1 MLTLTGLA
9 LPAVTS
15 LFASIIPVIF
25 TSLGSLLVF
34 AIPRAGQLPRY
45 IKALLILYQDSTP
58 ESQTR
63 KYVTGALLI
72 LGGILTF
79 MAHSFIPFTGVPII
93 GAVTTP
99 VALLI
104 ALVVIL
110 TTLDLITQLNEPYLA
125 NLKAIHVDD
134 LQNMQDDLL
143 TMKVQLGKNSA
154 ELSKK
159 VQKILDDLSP
169 KIAECGKDVSNEINK
184 YFSKQLHELVLYV
197 DPKIFAKIS
206 LNDAEIKIISES
218 LEPWKKV
225 GGSFLLG
232 AGAGAGTGMLAST
245 VAAANLAP
253 AAWWT
258 PFVPGAL
265 HTLFFG
271 GKTVVSATTFSLCTV
286 AAPIALGL
294 TIGTGAFSA
303 IMFGLG
309 KIEEKK
315 LSQFLSDI
323 IIASL
328 PMLKADGVV
337 SEEEKLAVMQIL
349 SNPLI
354 NQSDKNRVQAAMDSN
369 DSFDD
374 IVTKNLLHEDKQD
387 KVEIKRRLILA
398 ITWEI
403 AKADGKIEEEEIAL
417 HDRMAKILQV
427 PQEVIDEIR
436 RLITPTLQIKPKNV
450 LCFYPLD
457 DQILNHS
464 VTKS

>member
-1 MLTLTGLA
+1 MFALTGLA

-15 LFASIIPVIF
+15 LFASIIPIIF
-25 TSLGSLLVF
+25 ASLGGLLSF
-34 AIPRAGQLPRY
+34 AIPRAAQLPNY
-45 IKALLILYQDSTP
+45 IKALVILYQDSTP
-58 ESQTR
+58 DSQTR
-63 KYVTGALLI
+63 KYLTGALLI

-79 MAHSFIPFTGVPII
+79 MAHSFIPFTGVPIL
-93 GAVTTP
+93 GVVTAP
-99 VALLI
+99 IALLLSFI
-104 ALVVIL
+104 VIL
-110 TTLDLITQLNEPYLA
+110 TTLDLVTHLNEPYLE
-125 NLKAIHVDD
+125 NIKAIHVDD
-134 LQNMQDDLL
+134 FQGMQDDLL
-143 TMKVQLGKNSA
+143 TMKVQLGKKSA
-154 ELSKK
+154 ELTQK
-159 VQKILDDLSP
+159 VQKVLDDLSP

-184 YFSKQLHELVLYV
+184 YFSKQLQELVLYL
-197 DPKIFAKIS
+197 DTKNSGKII
-206 LNDAEIKIISES
+206 LNEAEIKLISES

-232 AGAGAGTGMLAST
+232 AGAGTGTGMLAST

-265 HTLFFG
+265 HTLVFG
-271 GKTVVSATTFSLCTV
+271 GKTVVGATTFSLCTV

-303 IMFGLG
+303 TMFALG
-309 KIEEKK
+309 KIEEHK

-328 PMLKADGVV
+328 PMIKADGEV
-337 SEEEKLAVMQIL
+337 SEEEKLTVMQIL
-349 SNPLI
+349 NNPLI
-354 NQSDKNRVQAAMDSN
+354 NQTDKKRVEAAMDSL

-374 IVTKNLLHEDKQD
+374 IVAKNLLHEDKQD

-403 AKADGKIEEEEIAL
+403 AKADGNIDEKEIAL

-436 RLITPTLQIKPKNV
+436 CLITPVAYIKPK
-450 LCFYPLD
+450 
-457 DQILNHS
+457 S
-464 VTKS
+464 VSVPVQVRTSF

>member
-1 MLTLTGLA
+1 MFTLAGLA

-15 LFASIIPVIF
+15 LFASIIPIIF
-25 TSLGSLLVF
+25 VSLGGLLGF
-34 AIPRAGQLPRY
+34 AIPRATQLPRY
-45 IKALLILYQDSTP
+45 IKALVILYQDSMP

-72 LGGILTF
+72 LGGLLTF

-99 VALLI
+99 IALLFSFT
-104 ALVVIL
+104 VIL
-110 TTLDLITQLNEPYLA
+110 TTLDLITHLNEPYLA

-134 LQNMQDDLL
+134 FQNMQDDLL
-143 TMKVQLGKNSA
+143 TMKVQLGKNWP
-154 ELSKK
+154 ELIKK
-159 VQKILDDLSP
+159 VQKILDDISP
-169 KIAECGKDVSNEINK
+169 KVAECGKDVSNEINK
-184 YFSKQLHELVLYV
+184 YFSKQLYELVLYL
-197 DPKIFAKIS
+197 DPKKSSKITI
-206 LNDAEIKIISES
+206 NQAEIKIISES

-225 GGSFLLG
+225 GASFLLG

-258 PFVPGAL
+258 GFVPGAL
-265 HTLFFG
+265 QTVVFG
-271 GKTVVSATTFSLCTV
+271 GRTVVSATTFSMCTV

-303 IMFGLG
+303 AMFALG

-323 IIASL
+323 IIASV
-328 PMLKADGVV
+328 PMLKADGEV

-349 SNPLI
+349 NNPLI
-354 NQSDKNRVQAAMDSN
+354 NQADKNRVKAAMDSN

-374 IVTKNLLHEDKQD
+374 IIAKNLLHEDKQE

-403 AKADGKIEEEEIAL
+403 AKADGNIHENEIAL

-436 RLITPTLQIKPKNV
+436 RLITPALNIKPK
-450 LCFYPLD
+450 
-457 DQILNHS
+457 S
-464 VTKS
+464 VHVPVQVRASF

>member
-1 MLTLTGLA
+1 MFALTGLA

-15 LFASIIPVIF
+15 LFASIIPIIF
-25 TSLGSLLVF
+25 TSLGSLLGF

-45 IKALLILYQDSTP
+45 IKALIILYQDSTP

-72 LGGILTF
+72 LGGLLTF
-79 MAHSFIPFTGVPII
+79 IAHSFVPFTGVPIL

-99 VALLI
+99 IALLI
-104 ALVVIL
+104 AFVVIL
-110 TTLDLITQLNEPYLA
+110 TTLDLITHLNEPYLA
-125 NLKAIHVDD
+125 NLKAIHTDD

-143 TMKVQLGKNSA
+143 SIKVQLGKNWT

-159 VQKILDDLSP
+159 VQKILNDLSP

-184 YFSKQLHELVLYV
+184 YFSKQLYELVLYL
-197 DPKIFAKIS
+197 DTKNSTKIS
-206 LNDAEIKIISES
+206 LNESEIKIISDS

-225 GGSFLLG
+225 GGSFILG

-265 HTLFFG
+265 QTFFFG
-271 GKTVVSATTFSLCTV
+271 GKTVVSATAFSMYTI

-303 IMFGLG
+303 TMFALG
-309 KIEEKK
+309 KIEETK

-328 PMLKADGVV
+328 PMLRADGEV
-337 SEEEKLAVMQIL
+337 SEEEKLAVIQIL
-349 SNPLI
+349 NNPLI
-354 NQSDKNRVQAAMDSN
+354 SQTDKNRVKAAMDSN

-374 IVTKNLLHEDKQD
+374 IVTKNILHEEKQD
-387 KVEIKRRLILA
+387 KAEIKRRLLLA

-403 AKADGKIEEEEIAL
+403 AKADGKIDEKEIAL

-427 PQEVIDEIR
+427 SEEVISEIR
-436 RLITPTLQIKPKNV
+436 RLITPTVQIKSKNIPV
-450 LCFYPLD
+450 PVQVRETF
-457 DQILNHS
+457 
-464 VTKS
+464 